1 MKTSNATPRNYFL
14 KTTLIVLI
22 SLLTSAI
29 FTSCTADDIENQ
41 KQENLI
47 IEMHETFLQRKDSL
61 GNTGKDGDIDP
72 IKPIIPTPPKN
83 P

>member
-1 MKTSNATPRNYFL
+1 MKTIYTKAKNYSL
-14 KTTLIVLI
+14 KLSLIVLFGLAI
-22 SLLTSAI
+22 SSI
-29 FTSCTADDIENQ
+29 FSSCTADEIETN
-41 KQENLI
+41 KRENLT

>member
-1 MKTSNATPRNYFL
+1 MKTSNATPRNYFF

-22 SLLTSAI
+22 SLLTSAV

-41 KQENLI
+41 KQENLT

-61 GNTGKDGDIDP
+61 GNTGKDGE
-72 IKPIIPTPPKN
+72 PIINPVPPKK
-83 P
+83 